1 MKLDKEQF
9 KLKLLNDIKKVYE
22 NAELN
27 EELITFEFGPLEV
40 IIDTK
45 DMYKLYGESKNNYN
59 TVKKHCLNVI
69 KEIIEEKRFKVN
81 YNKVFPIIKPK
92 DFGSDKEIGFIRE
105 EFTDDLDILYAVDM
119 GDIYRFVTK
128 YDNVDIE
135 LLKKSAINNI
145 NKIYNVLV
153 KLDEELSVYT
163 LGFTTD
169 LGSSMIL
176 SQNFKKQIYRK
187 VGKSFLF
194 AIPFNGALVVA
205 ENNDKYIDYL
215 NELIK
220 KIQEIDKISDS
231 VYKYEN
237 GKIEYAVKRR
247 IFKIIK

>member
-9 KLKLLNDIKKVYE
+9 KFKLLNDIKKVYE

-27 EELITFEFGPLEV
+27 KELITFEFGTLEV

-45 DMYKLYGESKNNYN
+45 DMYKLYGKSKNNYN
-59 TVKKHCLNVI
+59 TVKKHCLNAV
-69 KEIIEEKRFKVN
+69 KEIIEETRFKVN

-92 DFGSDKEIGFIRE
+92 DFGSDKEINFIRE

-128 YDNVDIE
+128 HDNVDIE

-176 SQNFKKQIYRK
+176 SKNFIKQIYRK

-194 AIPFNGALVVA
+194 AIPFNGTLVVA

-220 KIQEIDKISDS
+220 MIQEIDKISDS
-231 VYKYEN
+231 VYKYEDN
-237 GKIEYAVKRR
+237 KIEYATKRR
-247 IFKIIK
+247 ILKIIK

>member
-27 EELITFEFGPLEV
+27 KELITFEFGTLE
-40 IIDTK
+40 IIVDTK

-81 YNKVFPIIKPK
+81 YNKVFPLLKNK
-92 DFGSDKEIGFIRE
+92 NFGLDKEIGFIRE

-128 YDNVDIE
+128 HDNVDIE

-153 KLDEELSVYT
+153 KLDEELPIYT
-163 LGFTTD
+163 LGFTTNV
-169 LGSSMIL
+169 GSSMIL
-176 SQNFKKQIYRK
+176 SENFIKQINKK

-194 AIPFNGALVVA
+194 AIPYDGTLVVA

-220 KIQEIDKISDS
+220 MIPEIDKISNS
-231 VYKYEN
+231 VYKYKD

-247 IFKIIK
+247 ILKIIK